1 MSLSDYKTPLQ
12 LMYLQPLDSLLL
24 TTLQALIFRISNK
37 IRVIAACQ
45 IMIVIRKE
53 DDGRG
58 GRPDNSSMKHIHITK
73 TKRSKLQEKQPKR
86 NSQPIP
92 IPINQ
97 SPPSY
102 KELEREATSHDSY
115 LQLQYDMATWRMHN
129 RITSAR
135 RLRADSLCYSSS
147 ASSNGNDEHYAAA
160 ARHKLMQYYCYQQL
174 YLEVVVP
181 RSSTGTEETTIHSL
195 STTDEDKTIDGQDK
209 DKSID
214 DGVFMFEIA

>member
-1 MSLSDYKTPLQ
+1 
-12 LMYLQPLDSLLL
+12 
-24 TTLQALIFRISNK
+24 
-37 IRVIAACQ
+37 
-45 IMIVIRKE
+45 MIVIRKE

-115 LQLQYDMATWRMHN
+115 LQYDMATWRMHN

-147 ASSNGNDEHYAAA
+147 PSSNGNDERYAAA

-181 RSSTGTEETTIHSL
+181 IPRSSSTGQDGVEEVDAVEETTIHSL
-195 STTDEDKTIDGQDK
+195 STTDEDKSIDGQDE

>member
-1 MSLSDYKTPLQ
+1 
-12 LMYLQPLDSLLL
+12 
-24 TTLQALIFRISNK
+24 
-37 IRVIAACQ
+37 
-45 IMIVIRKE
+45 MIVIPNYVVKG
-53 DDGRG
+53 DDGHG
-58 GRPDNSSMKHIHITK
+58 GSPDNSSMKHINITK
-73 TKRSKLQEKQPKR
+73 TKRSKQEKQPRR

-97 SPPSY
+97 SHQSY

-115 LQLQYDMATWRMHN
+115 LQYDMATWRMHN

-135 RLRADSLCYSSS
+135 RVRAYSLCYSSS
-147 ASSNGNDEHYAAA
+147 PSSSSNGNDNDERYAAA

-181 RSSTGTEETTIHSL
+181 RSSTGQDGVKEVDAVEETTIHNL
-195 STTDEDKTIDGQDK
+195 STKDE

-214 DGVFMFEIA
+214 DGVFMFE

>member
-115 LQLQYDMATWRMHN
+115 LQYDMATWRMHN

-147 ASSNGNDEHYAAA
+147 PSSNGNDERYAAA